1 VGQLLESGYLLSF
14 SDGMCNIRDKMGIL
28 LLPAKM
34 MNRSFNIDWKKAC
47 LSVNTCV
54 YTDSVL

>member
-1 VGQLLESGYLLSF
+1 
-14 SDGMCNIRDKMGIL
+14 MGIL

-34 MNRSFNIDWKKAC
+34 MNRSFNIDWKEAC

-54 YTDSVL
+54 IKEVLIEPILFYGIKDWGISIMLP